1 MKASL
6 FHLILYVTAILLTHI
21 AKNLTEYPFQ
31 CVVTDLAAR
40 WSFRSLYRLVT
51 IIADIERRAIKMA
64 GLLCSIAITTT
75 QLDHIFLRAKY
86 AGNNQFMHGDT
97 LNIKAV
103 EESLTDIL
111 QENSSTRHE
120 IWNAGIERINMEIG
134 IRADINQFTLTGFSI
149 LTILNRR
156 YAPLLGSN
164 QLYSIGIREC
174 FSITRNRSY
183 FVEGGTSKV
192 YGGICH

>member
-1 MKASL
+1 
-6 FHLILYVTAILLTHI
+6 
-21 AKNLTEYPFQ
+21 
-31 CVVTDLAAR
+31 
-40 WSFRSLYRLVT
+40 
-51 IIADIERRAIKMA
+51 MA

-75 QLDHIFLRAKY
+75 QLDHIFLRAEY

-103 EESLTDIL
+103 EKCLTDIL

-120 IWNAGIERINMEIG
+120 IWNAGIERIDMEIG
-134 IRADINQFTLTGFSI
+134 VRADINQFTLTGLGI

-164 QLYSIGIREC
+164 QLNGIGIREC
-174 FSITRNRSY
+174 FSIAGNGSY